1 MDGGACPAPLCLD
14 VVCRLPVLQG
24 SMEGQGE
31 GQRNDGWIPVLQ
43 GSMQEQREGARNEG
57 TKLGKDRLQLI
68 SPMNESLRSKT
79 RAIVGNFETEWH
91 LAHALCSMNY
101 TVDCTS
107 YRNGRNKEGNGHSGH
122 EEGG

>member
-68 SPMNESLRSKT
+68 SPMNESLRLHAQICACT
-79 RAIVGNFETEWH
+79 RLLASQSVRVFCLCTCTEH
-91 LAHALCSMNY
+91 
-101 TVDCTS
+101 
-107 YRNGRNKEGNGHSGH
+107 KEARP
-122 EEGG
+122 